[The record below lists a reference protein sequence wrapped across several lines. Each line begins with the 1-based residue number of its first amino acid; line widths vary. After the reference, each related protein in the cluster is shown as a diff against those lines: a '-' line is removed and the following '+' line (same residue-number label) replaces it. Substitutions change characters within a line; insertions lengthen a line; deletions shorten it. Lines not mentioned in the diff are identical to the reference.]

1 MAEVISFH
9 GIPAPR
15 RALARQL
22 RELADII
29 DADQAETEPHGI
41 IMCLMGAAQFEV
53 VGIGQTEG
61 WTGGR
66 AAMDAVLN
74 ARFDTVGGNIRPR
87 HHAIYQPR
95 GAAQVTPLVVA
106 RKIGGGE

>member
-1 MAEVISFH
+1 MSEVVGFH

-22 RELADII
+22 RELAAII
-29 DADQAETEPHGI
+29 EADEAETEPHGI

-53 VGIGQTEG
+53 IGVGDTEG

-74 ARFDTVGGNIRPR
+74 ARFDTFGGNIRMR
-87 HHAIYQPR
+87 HHRIYAPR
-95 GAAQVTPLVVA
+95 KAAPVTPLVVA
-106 RKIGGGE
+106 KKDNTR